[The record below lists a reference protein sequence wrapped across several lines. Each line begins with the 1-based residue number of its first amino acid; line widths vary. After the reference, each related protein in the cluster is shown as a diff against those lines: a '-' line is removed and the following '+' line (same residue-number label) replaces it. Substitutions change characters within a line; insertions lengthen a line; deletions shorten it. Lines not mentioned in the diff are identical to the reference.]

1 MGLKQDLID
10 AKIEG
15 LKESGV
21 AEDAIQQA
29 EKSLDI
35 QCELEKEAIVNF
47 LTKCQ
52 FRVTQL
58 NANVIL
64 EDFKIPPQQGDIQPD
79 VQVAANIPVNTSGG
93 PGTTTAVG
101 MLNNTDA
108 KENGTGGILTKDID
122 VGVSGGKTGVLQ
134 STGYT
139 YIGGDPFSQDN
150 FDVEDESG
158 QRIFTEVKLFRD
170 DIEDLL

>member
-1 MGLKQDLID
+1 MGLKQDLIN

-29 EKSLDI
+29 EKSLDV

-93 PGTTTAVG
+93 PGATTSVG
-101 MLNNTDA
+101 ILNNADA
-108 KENGTGGILTKDID
+108 KANGTGGILTKPIN
-122 VGVSGGKTGVLQ
+122 VSKAGGGTGLLQ
-134 STGYT
+134 STGYV
-139 YIGGDPFSQDN
+139 YIGEDPDSQKEAHD
-150 FDVEDESG
+150 F
-158 QRIFTEVKLFRD
+158 
-170 DIEDLL
+170 LLGH

>member
-15 LKESGV
+15 LKLSG
-21 AEDAIQQA
+21 ANEEAIDKAQ
-29 EKSLDI
+29 KSLDA
-35 QCELEKEAIVNF
+35 QVQLEVDAIVNF

-52 FRVTQL
+52 FRVTNL
-58 NANVIL
+58 AANVVL
-64 EDFKIPPQQGDIQPD
+64 ENFKIPPHMADIQPTVTSTD
-79 VQVAANIPVNTSGG
+79 IPFPAGVAGAPVQVP
-93 PGTTTAVG
+93 
-101 MLNNTDA
+101 LNGA
-108 KENGTGGILTKDID
+108 RNGVLTKEVD
-122 VGVSGGKTGVLQ
+122 VDKLPGPENTGLLQ

-150 FDVEDESG
+150 FDVEDENG
-158 QRIFTEVKLFRD
+158 VREFTEVKLFKE

>member
-15 LKESGV
+15 LKLSG
-21 AEDAIQQA
+21 ASEEAIEQA
-29 EKSLDI
+29 QDSLDT
-35 QCELEKEAIVNF
+35 QVQLEVDAIVNF

-52 FRVTQL
+52 FRVTNL
-58 NANVIL
+58 TANVVL
-64 EDFKIPPQQGDIQPD
+64 EDFKIPPQQGDIQPQVTSTD
-79 VQVAANIPVNTSGG
+79 IPFPGGVGGAPVQVP
-93 PGTTTAVG
+93 
-101 MLNNTDA
+101 LNNGT
-108 KENGTGGILTKDID
+108 NGVLTKNID
-122 VGVSGGKTGVLQ
+122 VGISGGKTGVLQ

-150 FDVEDESG
+150 FDVEDEDG
-158 QRIFTEVKLFRD
+158 VREFTEVKLFKE